1 MSAIQAFGEH
11 IRGRSRWIRSLESRD
26 KLLLALLIMQAATL
40 YFAWAAF
47 NEAERARYAAYD
59 AFENSRDASQSCSS
73 AAYSLHAVKDAA
85 EEAAST
91 CSGR

>member
-1 MSAIQAFGEH
+1 MGTIQAFGEH
-11 IRGRSRWIRSLESRD
+11 IRGRARWIMSLDSRD
-26 KLLLALLIMQAATL
+26 KLLIAAIMMQAVTL

-47 NEAERARYAAYD
+47 REAEHARYAAYD

-85 EEAAST
+85 DEAAST
-91 CSGR
+91 CRGR